1 VVAVTVSSELLD
13 TCEEFL
19 REYYRDAVHE
29 LARQYPRDKRSLY
42 VDFHDLLTADPDLA
56 DDALAHPRQVR
67 EHFEEALR
75 QFDLPID
82 VSLSQAHVRFYNL
95 NPADTYEIGA
105 YSPSRV
111 QGTRLAIDAQVVR
124 VGDILP
130 KPEELVF
137 VCQRCGAETEVPQSS
152 HGVQEPYQCES
163 CERQGPFKTDDDR
176 SEYVDAQLVRL
187 QQTPAQ
193 ADGGTGR
200 SIDVHLEDDLTDA
213 VAPGDRV
220 ELTGVMEF
228 ERDSGDD
235 YPEPYLQ
242 GEAVEKKDAD
252 YEEITITPED
262 DARIQALANG
272 AEGNPYDL
280 LVENLSSKIRGHDQI
295 KLALIL
301 QSFSGVRV
309 LHDDGTA
316 TRGVSHILVL
326 GDPGTAKSS
335 LLETVSNLTPRSVY
349 ASGKGASPAGMTAA
363 ADRSDF
369 GQGEQWVVK
378 GGALVKAHKG
388 TACVDEI
395 DKVQEDTVSS
405 LHDVLSSGE
414 VHVNKA
420 SINATLHAHTSLLAA
435 GNPKYGRFDPYKSI
449 KDQINIGPT
458 LLSRFDLIFLV
469 QDQPDKHEDTKTG
482 RHILDSKEAGKPHS
496 GGAEDSTDDDD
507 DGAGLGQ
514 DVIRKW
520 IAHAKQQPDP
530 VFASEDVR
538 EHAVEAFAEFR
549 GVNGYD
555 PEDPVPVT
563 FRKLEGIHR
572 LAEASAKVRLSA
584 TIEREDVDRAL
595 ELVGESLR
603 QFGRGED
610 GEYDADIV
618 EANASTS
625 QRDRITSVQAII
637 EDLQADRSG
646 GVPLEEIVDACQE
659 DADLS
664 RAKVESTVEKLL
676 DEGEAYKPAKG
687 SQDGVRVV

>member
-1 VVAVTVSSELLD
+1 VVRVSISSELLD

-29 LARQYPRDKRSLY
+29 LARQYPRDQRSLY
-42 VDFHDLLTADPDLA
+42 VDWSDLLTANPDLA
-56 DDALAHPRQVR
+56 DDALEHPRQVR

-82 VSLSQAHVRFYNL
+82 VSLGQAHVRFYNL
-95 NPADTYEIGA
+95 NPEDTYEIGA

-124 VGDILP
+124 VGDVLP
-130 KPEELVF
+130 KPERLVF
-137 VCQRCGAETEVPQSS
+137 VCQRCGAETEVPQSG
-152 HGVQEPYQCES
+152 HGVQDPYQCES
-163 CERQGPFKTDDDR
+163 CERQGPFEADDDR

-200 SIDVHLEDDLTDA
+200 SIDVRLEDDLVNA

-228 ERDSGDD
+228 DRDSRDD

-252 YEEITITPED
+252 YEELEITPED
-262 DARIQALANG
+262 VERIRELAAG
-272 AEGNPYDL
+272 AEGDPYDL
-280 LVENLSSKIRGHDQI
+280 LVATLSSKIRGHDQI
-295 KLALIL
+295 KLALLL

-335 LLETVSNLTPRSVY
+335 LLKTVSNLTPRSVY
-349 ASGKGASPAGMTAA
+349 ASGKGASAAGMTAA

-369 GQGEQWVVK
+369 GQGEQWVVE

-395 DKVQEDTVSS
+395 DKVQEDAVSS

-482 RHILDSKEAGKPHS
+482 RHILDSKEAGKTQTTDGDDTDS
-496 GGAEDSTDDDD
+496 ED
-507 DGAGLGQ
+507 GLGQ
-514 DVIRKW
+514 DLIRKW
-520 IAHAKQQPDP
+520 IAYAKQQPDP

-572 LAEASAKVRLSA
+572 LAEASAKVRLSE

-603 QFGRGED
+603 QFGKGED
-610 GEYDADIV
+610 GEYDADVI
-618 EANASTS
+618 EADATTS

-637 EDLQADRSG
+637 EDLQAERRG
-646 GVPLEEIVDACQE
+646 GVPMEEIVDACQE
-659 DADLS
+659 EADLS
-664 RAKVESTVEKLL
+664 KAKVESTVEKLL
-676 DEGEAYKPAKG
+676 DNGEAYKPAKG
-687 SQDGVRVV
+687 GQDGVRVL

>member
-1 VVAVTVSSELLD
+1 MVAVTTSSELLD

-29 LARQYPRDKRSLY
+29 LARQYPRDQRSLY
-42 VDFHDLLTADPDLA
+42 VDWHDLLTANPDLA
-56 DDALAHPRQVR
+56 DDTLEHPRQIR

-82 VSLSQAHVRFYNL
+82 VSLSKAHVRFYNL
-95 NPADTYEIGA
+95 NTEDTYEIGA

-111 QGTRLAIDAQVVR
+111 RGKRLALNAQVVR
-124 VGDILP
+124 VGDVLP
-130 KPEELVF
+130 KPEKLVF
-137 VCQRCGAETEVPQSS
+137 VCQRCGHETEVPQNGLS
-152 HGVQEPYQCES
+152 VQDPYQCES
-163 CERQGPFKTDDDR
+163 CERQGPFKVDPDR
-176 SEYVDAQLVRL
+176 SEYVDSQLVRL

-200 SIDVHLEDDLTDA
+200 SIDVRLEDDIVDA

-220 ELTGVMEF
+220 DMVGVMRF
-228 ERDSGDD
+228 DD
-235 YPEPYLQ
+235 ESDELPEPYLE
-242 GEAVEKKDAD
+242 GEAVEKRDAD
-252 YEEITITPED
+252 YEEIEIAPD
-262 DARIQALANG
+262 DEERIRELANG
-272 AEGNPYDL
+272 AEGDPYDL

-295 KLALIL
+295 KLALLL

-309 LHDDGTA
+309 LHQDGTA

-335 LLETVSNLTPRSVY
+335 LLKTVSNLTPRSVY
-349 ASGKGASPAGMTAA
+349 ASGKGASAAGMTAA

-369 GQGEQWVVK
+369 GQGEQWVVE

-395 DKVQEDTVSS
+395 DKVQEDAVSS

-482 RHILDSKEAGKPHS
+482 RHILDSKEAGKTQTES
-496 GGAEDSTDDDD
+496 GDVDDTDGDD
-507 DGAGLGQ
+507 AGLDQGL
-514 DVIRKW
+514 IRKW
-520 IAHAKQQPDP
+520 IAYAKQQPDP

-538 EHAVEAFAEFR
+538 EHAVEAFADFR

-572 LAEASAKVRLSA
+572 LAEASAKVRLSE

-603 QFGRGED
+603 QFGKGED
-610 GEYDADIV
+610 GEYDADVI
-618 EANASTS
+618 EADATTS

-637 EDLQADRSG
+637 EDLQADRRG

-659 DADLS
+659 SGDLS
-664 RAKVESTVEKLL
+664 KAKVESTVEKLL

-687 SQDGVRVV
+687 GQDGVRVL